1 MKQVIVLVA
10 MIALGLAIAG
20 FINDFKTTAG
30 NMADAANNSIKTDM
44 NIPAS

>member
-20 FINDFKTTAG
+20 FINEFKTTAG
-30 NMADAANNSIKTDM
+30 SMADAANNSIIADM
-44 NIPAS
+44 EIPAS